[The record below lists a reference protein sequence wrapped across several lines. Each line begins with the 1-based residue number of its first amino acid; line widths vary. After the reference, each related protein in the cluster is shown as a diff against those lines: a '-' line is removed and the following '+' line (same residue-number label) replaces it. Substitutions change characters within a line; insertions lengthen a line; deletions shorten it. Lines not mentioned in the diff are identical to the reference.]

1 MKTPKTFNILFL
13 LLILG
18 CNTGPVFDIND
29 DGDTIPPIITIT
41 YPADQSVLSDTVRL
55 SVYAF
60 DDRELDNVVIYIDSS
75 AVLTEIDTPFTLTY
89 DWITTDPNLEG
100 VHTIWA
106 IAEDIGGNINKTKPI
121 QVTIDNY
128 DDQNPEGLIIYP
140 YSGQTLAGSV
150 NILIEASDNEEVSKV
165 TIHVN
170 GDQIAEIMEEPYQ
183 FTWETNDLIDDII
196 YEIHAQVYDNSD
208 NKTLL
213 GRSEWVGLPSIGTY
227 LKARVDSGANTS
239 SLSASEITRFERDG
253 EDWVRFK
260 LALNEDDVVVEQIR
274 DEWIE
279 APIERRVKI
288 IQASGEESRPVISLL
303 MTLGPIRENVEF
315 TLNDRS
321 HLDYP
326 VLLGRRFMMDIA
338 TIDVAETYL
347 HDRPEFPGGAPS
359 EEAADDEAA
368 DQDDTEE

>member
-1 MKTPKTFNILFL
+1 MAGLSMSFAGCAVTQPESNEPPPLSEASFNNRILEL
-13 LLILG
+13 EASLSQRCEATTQLHEQ
-18 CNTGPVFDIND
+18 
-29 DGDTIPPIITIT
+29 
-41 YPADQSVLSDTVRL
+41 QSSQQQ
-55 SVYAF
+55 
-60 DDRELDNVVIYIDSS
+60 
-75 AVLTEIDTPFTLTY
+75 VLTADVREVGSLLRLMRQDIAS
-89 DWITTDPNLEG
+89 LEARG
-100 VHTIWA
+100 
-106 IAEDIGGNINKTKPI
+106 
-121 QVTIDNY
+121 
-128 DDQNPEGLIIYP
+128 
-140 YSGQTLAGSV
+140 
-150 NILIEASDNEEVSKV
+150 
-165 TIHVN
+165 
-170 GDQIAEIMEEPYQ
+170 EEPV
-183 FTWETNDLIDDII
+183 II
-196 YEIHAQVYDNSD
+196 REECSVTEPAD

-239 SLSASEITRFERDG
+239 SLSAADITRFERDG

-260 LALNEDDVVVEQIR
+260 LALNDDDVVVDQVR

-279 APIERRVKI
+279 APIERSVKI
-288 IQASGEESRPVISLL
+288 VQASGEESRPVISLL

-315 TLNDRS
+315 TLNDRT

-347 HDRPEFPGGAPS
+347 HDRPEFPGGEPS